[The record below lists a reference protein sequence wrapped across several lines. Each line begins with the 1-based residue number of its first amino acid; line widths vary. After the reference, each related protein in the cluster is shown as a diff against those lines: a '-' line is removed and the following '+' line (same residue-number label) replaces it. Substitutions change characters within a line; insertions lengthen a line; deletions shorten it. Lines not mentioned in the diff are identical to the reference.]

1 MCDIPIKMIL
11 ATDIGYGIGK
21 NDKLPN
27 WNLKG
32 DLTNFKKLTK
42 GNGNNFVVMGS
53 NTWRSIGQKALIKRN
68 NIVMSKTKEITN
80 NVVVVKRSIE
90 DVFEY
95 VNKEKK
101 EKSELWIIGG
111 SQIYELFINYVSEI
125 HWTRALKSYD
135 CNIYLTIDLI
145 KEMIIRQWKE
155 NHSELDSLES
165 DGYQYCV
172 WKKQ

>member
-27 WNLKG
+27 LNLKG

-42 GNGNNFVVMGS
+42 GNGNNLVVMGS

-68 NIVMSKTKEITN
+68 NIVMSKTMEIKN
-80 NVVVVKRSIE
+80 NIVVIKRSIE

-95 VNKEKK
+95 VNKEK
-101 EKSELWIIGG
+101 
-111 SQIYELFINYVSEI
+111 
-125 HWTRALKSYD
+125 
-135 CNIYLTIDLI
+135 
-145 KEMIIRQWKE
+145 
-155 NHSELDSLES
+155 
-165 DGYQYCV
+165 
-172 WKKQ
+172 